1 MSGTVGKQ
9 VIRLSETV
17 KKKAPLRSKPLFTA
31 GIIINTLVGPII
43 DMAAY
48 SFAAQSLIAPFG
60 GLDVVWNAALA
71 PYILQEKLT
80 PQRVI
85 GCALICLGTVMAGA
99 FGSHTD
105 KEYSIESLEELLV
118 NFRVLAYFVV
128 FFAWYLMNVLWLMKR
143 PIGDPI
149 RGVSL
154 GATAGTITG
163 NMFCVKAAVE
173 LIQVSIHGGQGEVW
187 LHWMPYVMLLG
198 AVFFAVTNVFY
209 MTRGLQEFEALF
221 MVTVY
226 EGSMI
231 VSNCISG
238 AVVLLDLNELEPWRI
253 MLYCLGVLVVV
264 AGMFVV
270 FGNEVKNKSSLASG
284 KASLPEEELRNARK
298 RSRTVSSEGIRRS
311 QFVNI
316 DVDMRRLRSIT
327 DDGAGTATPV
337 SAGSTLPGSPGW
349 TRGDGRAMTELP
361 TKSPDM
367 LADDEAPTSAAS
379 APAVK
384 EPAAAGPSADPEALD
399 PSQLDLVVSI

>member
-17 KKKAPLRSKPLFTA
+17 KKKSPTASKPLFTA

-60 GLDVVWNAALA
+60 GLDVVWNALLA
-71 PYILQEKLT
+71 PYVLQEKLT
-80 PQRVI
+80 PQRVY
-85 GCALICLGTVMAGA
+85 GCGLICLGTAMAGA

-128 FFAWYLMNVLWLMKR
+128 FFAWYLMNVMWLMKR

-149 RGVSL
+149 RGISL

-173 LIQVSIHGGQGEVW
+173 LIQASIHDGKGEYW

-198 AVFFAVTNVFY
+198 AVFFAITNVFY
-209 MTRGLQEFEALF
+209 LTRGLQEFEALF

-238 AVVLLDLNELEPWRI
+238 SVVLLDLKELEAWRI
-253 MLYCLGVLVVV
+253 ALYCLAVLIVV

-270 FGNEVKNKSSLASG
+270 FSNELKNRSSLASG
-284 KASLPEEELRNARK
+284 KASLPEEELRNTRG
-298 RSRTVSSEGIRRS
+298 RSRTASSDGFRRS
-311 QFVNI
+311 QFATL
-316 DVDMRRLRSIT
+316 DVDIKRLRSAT
-327 DDGAGTATPV
+327 EDGAGTPC
-337 SAGSTLPGSPGW
+337 SASSSLPGSPAFA
-349 TRGDGRAMTELP
+349 RGEGRAMTEP
-361 TKSPDM
+361 APKKSPDM
-367 LADDEAPTSAAS
+367 LETDP
-379 APAVK
+379 APAAPQKV
-384 EPAAAGPSADPEALD
+384 EPLD
-399 PSQLDLVVSI
+399 PGQVDVIVSI